1 MTLAI
6 AMGQYAQSYSPRKH
20 ELPHIQY
27 TCTKAA
33 KITMTT
39 FVTLYKGADQ
49 IYVA

>member
-1 MTLAI
+1 MALAI
-6 AMGQYAQSYSPRKH
+6 AMGHDAQSVSKKTRAAS
-20 ELPHIQY
+20 Y

-39 FVTLYKGADQ
+39 FMTLYKGADQ